1 MVRRIIIKK
10 LNTELFTALCLAL
23 CFMLCGCNFT
33 SVGENDML
41 RPPRTTG
48 DEAEIEN
55 LISKTAPS
63 GYTLKYPKNGNH
75 RSAIVMTD
83 LDGDDVDEAIAFFRE
98 KDKVTGVHMLIMYK
112 DEESW
117 KISSD
122 FETETADVDCI
133 DFANLDG
140 NGSQEIVVGY
150 ATFTPNVNF
159 LSCYS
164 FNRGETQTIQTG
176 SPNYSS
182 FYCGSLDN
190 SGKSK
195 VITLTIFS
203 PENEAKATMLEY
215 DAKKKNVFAKS
226 SVSMDS
232 NVVKFKSVIFSD
244 LSENVKGIV
253 VDGSNASDETTTQV
267 IYFNKQLDVL
277 RNPLNTMKP
286 QNPTK
291 RTSSVISADNDNDMY
306 VEIPTVRALPEVK
319 ENDKSVAADCV
330 TWNTFDTNTEKL
342 SPKKEVA
349 VNYGYGYSIKIN
361 NNWKSGTFTA
371 LNTDNGKTMTFYSIN
386 KDKIENK
393 LFEIKTFD
401 VADWDQAK
409 SGEEYTLIY
418 KDTRYAYTFIN
429 IDQKSDFAQTDDQ
442 IKTAFSVLNEVAV

>member
-1 MVRRIIIKK
+1 MRRIIIKK
-10 LNTELFTALCLAL
+10 LKTELFTALCLAL

-140 NGSQEIVVGY
+140 KGSQEIVVGY

-176 SPNYSS
+176 SP
-182 FYCGSLDN
+182 
-190 SGKSK
+190 KSE
-195 VITLTIFS
+195 L
-203 PENEAKATMLEY
+203 L
-215 DAKKKNVFAKS
+215 
-226 SVSMDS
+226 
-232 NVVKFKSVIFSD
+232 
-244 LSENVKGIV
+244 L
-253 VDGSNASDETTTQV
+253 
-267 IYFNKQLDVL
+267 VL
-277 RNPLNTMKP
+277 LRKP
-286 QNPTK
+286 
-291 RTSSVISADNDNDMY
+291 
-306 VEIPTVRALPEVK
+306 
-319 ENDKSVAADCV
+319 
-330 TWNTFDTNTEKL
+330 
-342 SPKKEVA
+342 
-349 VNYGYGYSIKIN
+349 
-361 NNWKSGTFTA
+361 
-371 LNTDNGKTMTFYSIN
+371 
-386 KDKIENK
+386 
-393 LFEIKTFD
+393 
-401 VADWDQAK
+401 
-409 SGEEYTLIY
+409 
-418 KDTRYAYTFIN
+418 
-429 IDQKSDFAQTDDQ
+429 
-442 IKTAFSVLNEVAV
+442 